1 MSKTTIPAG
10 GIADDA
16 VTDDKIGTITKIGFN
31 ATQSASSDA
40 NTLDDYEEG
49 DFTHVLPL

>member
-1 MSKTTIPAG
+1 MALSTIPSSS
-10 GIADDA
+10 IADDA

-40 NTLDDYEEG
+40 N
-49 DFTHVLPL
+49 